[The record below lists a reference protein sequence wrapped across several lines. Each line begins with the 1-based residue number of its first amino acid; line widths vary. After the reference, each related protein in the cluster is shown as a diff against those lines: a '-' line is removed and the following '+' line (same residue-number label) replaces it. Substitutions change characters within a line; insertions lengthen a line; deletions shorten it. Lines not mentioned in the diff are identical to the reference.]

1 MFGFQ
6 RVGDLVWAA
15 ADMMCKGFLLGGT
28 AGRTTLNGEGLQHQ
42 DGHSHLI
49 AQTVPSVMCY
59 DPAFAYELAV
69 IVHEGVRRMYVE
81 NEAKIYYIT
90 LYNENLQMP
99 VMPAG
104 VEEGIKRGIYR
115 YKVSS
120 MKPAKAGVKAQLL
133 GSGVIMRQ
141 VLAAAELLES
151 EGISTDVW
159 SVTSWT
165 ELYRDCVA
173 TDRRNMLRPS
183 EKPETSYVQ
192 QVLAGSDGVFV
203 AASDWVKLT
212 QGQLAPWIPGDYTA
226 LGTDGFGLSESRE
239 SLRDYFEISPRYI
252 AFAAV
257 RALHRQGKV
266 TDKGIRDFMK
276 KYSIDSD
283 KTDPMSV

>member
-1 MFGFQ
+1 
-6 RVGDLVWAA
+6 
-15 ADMMCKGFLLGGT
+15 
-28 AGRTTLNGEGLQHQ
+28 
-42 DGHSHLI
+42 
-49 AQTVPSVMCY
+49 Y

-69 IVHEGVRRMYVE
+69 IVHEGIRRMYVE
-81 NEAKIYYIT
+81 NESKIYYIT

-115 YKVSS
+115 YKGSS
-120 MKPAKAGVKAQLL
+120 LKPVKAGVKAQLL

-173 TDRRNMLRPS
+173 TDRWNLLHPS
-183 EKPETSYVQ
+183 EKSKIPYVQ
-192 QVLAGSDGVFV
+192 QALSGNDGVFV

-239 SLRDYFEISPRYI
+239 SLRDYFE
-252 AFAAV
+252 
-257 RALHRQGKV
+257 
-266 TDKGIRDFMK
+266 
-276 KYSIDSD
+276 
-283 KTDPMSV
+283 